1 MVIRTPRALV
11 ALALGVLPLASF
23 PLAVSAQTSTFYA
36 PPKILK
42 FGAHSSPIA
51 GKGAVTLKVFVKKNG
66 QVGSVQLLKSTNH
79 ADDAAAKEIAQNSTY
94 KPGARDAKPIDAFY
108 TLDLKFSGTSFQSN
122 AGSSSRGGTSQAMA
136 QIQAGK
142 YADAKTTLQAYLA
155 GHPNDASAQT
165 LVGVAD
171 SYLND
176 TAGAVAAFDAAGTIT
191 PNYKGLAAKTY
202 SDAAVDALKAKNEQ
216 QAVAYAQKSVALQP
230 NTNALYV
237 EGIAY
242 MNAQQY
248 DKSAAALEQAKSL
261 AQTGGKTDPKTMDAI
276 DTELAQVYL
285 LGGQAQKGLALA
297 QDVKRRDPS
306 NTHVDD
312 AIASYY
318 NSQARDLAKAGK
330 NADAVA
336 QYEAGAKAVP
346 ASAGILY
353 VNAANVLAQGAKSKD
368 DWTKVKAEADKA
380 LAVTPNN
387 ANALFLD
394 GVALGNTGDLAGAKA
409 ALTKAK
415 ANVGTDA
422 ALSAQIDAQLA
433 NLAKLGQK

>member
-1 MVIRTPRALV
+1 MVIRTPRALL
-11 ALALGVLPLASF
+11 ALALGALPLASF
-23 PLAVSAQTSTFYA
+23 PFAASAQTSTFYS

-42 FGAHSSPIA
+42 FGAHTSPIL

-66 QVGSVQLLKSTNH
+66 QVGSVQVLKSTNH
-79 ADDAAAKEIAQNSTY
+79 SDDAAAKEIAQNSTY

-108 TLDLKFSGTSFQSN
+108 TLDLKFKGSSFQAN
-122 AGSSSRGGTSQAMA
+122 TGSSASGVNQATA

-155 GHPNDASAQT
+155 GHPGDAAAQT
-165 LVGVAD
+165 LLGVAD

-176 TAGAVAAFDAAGTIT
+176 AAGAAAAFDAAGTIT
-191 PNYKGLAAKTY
+191 PNFKGLAAKTY
-202 SDAAVDALKAKNEQ
+202 SDAAIDALKAKNDQ

-230 NTNALYV
+230 NANALYV

-242 MNAQQY
+242 LNAQQY

-261 AQTGGKTDPKTMDAI
+261 AQTGAKTDPKTIDAI

-312 AIASYY
+312 AIAAYY
-318 NSQARDLAKAGK
+318 NNQARDLAKAGK

-353 VNAANVLAQGAKSKD
+353 ANAANVLAQGAKSKD
-368 DWTKVKAEADKA
+368 DWTKVKVEADKA
-380 LAVTPNN
+380 LAVTPTN

-394 GVALGNTGDLAGAKA
+394 GVAMGNTGDLAGAKA

-415 ANVGTDA
+415 ANVGSDA

>member
-1 MVIRTPRALV
+1 MVNRTPRTLL
-11 ALALGVLPLASF
+11 ALALGALPLASF
-23 PLAVSAQTSTFYA
+23 PLAVSAQTSTFYS

-42 FGAHSSPIA
+42 FGTHAAPII
-51 GKGAVTLKVFVKKNG
+51 GKGAVTLKVFVKKSG
-66 QVGSVQLLKSTNH
+66 QVGSVQVIKSTNH
-79 ADDAAAKEIAQNSTY
+79 GDDTAAQQIAKSSTY

-108 TLDLKFSGTSFQSN
+108 TLDLKFNGSSFQAN
-122 AGSSSRGGTSQAMA
+122 TGSASGSVNQADA

-155 GHPNDASAQT
+155 GHPSDAAAQA
-165 LVGVAD
+165 LLGVAD

-176 TAGAVAAFDAAGTIT
+176 SAGATAAFDAAGTI
-191 PNYKGLAAKTY
+191 PNNFKGVASKAY
-202 SDAAVDALKAKNEQ
+202 SDAAIDALKAKNEQ
-216 QAVAYAQKSVALQP
+216 QALTYAQKSLAVQQNA
-230 NTNALYV
+230 NALYV

-248 DKSAAALEQAKSL
+248 DKASTALEGAKAL
-261 AQTGGKTDPKTMDAI
+261 AQTGGKADAKTMIAI
-276 DTELAQVYL
+276 DTELAQSYL
-285 LGGQAQKGLALA
+285 LGGQTQKGLALA

-306 NTHVDD
+306 DTHIDD
-312 AIASYY
+312 AIATYY
-318 NSQARDLAKAGK
+318 NTQARDLVKAGK
-330 NADAVA
+330 TADAVA
-336 QYEAGAKAVP
+336 QYEAGAKAAP
-346 ASAGILY
+346 GSAGILY

-368 DWTKVKAEADKA
+368 DWQKVKAESDKA
-380 LAVTPNN
+380 LALAPNN
-387 ANALFLD
+387 ANALFLQ

-415 ANVGTDA
+415 ANVGSDT